1 MLLIAPPV
9 DRYCYYKLRS
19 VTCCPTFPG
28 EWRAFVQLR
37 FQQFL
42 CIILFNWL
50 TDIYDQVQQL
60 SNWVEEL
67 RLETQKLDD
76 DIQGLEDRIQELE
89 DKDQEMDHQLHEQ
102 KERIDSLERE
112 VCELNDKFY
121 RPDLRGML
129 NLFRTKVYLILFYSI
144 SNTLIFFLLLH
155 VVGSDTV
162 KKKKFGLP
170 GWLAHQLF

>member
-1 MLLIAPPV
+1 M
-9 DRYCYYKLRS
+9 
-19 VTCCPTFPG
+19 
-28 EWRAFVQLR
+28 
-37 FQQFL
+37 
-42 CIILFNWL
+42 
-50 TDIYDQVQQL
+50 
-60 SNWVEEL
+60 EEL

-89 DKDQEMDHQLHEQ
+89 DKDLEMDHQLYEQ

-144 SNTLIFFLLLH
+144 SNTLILFLLLH

-162 KKKKFGLP
+162 KKKTFGLP
-170 GWLAHQLF
+170 RRVAHRLF